1 MYLINTHLFKCCI
14 PARSWRCICFA
25 MNIIGWVVAE
35 EKAYFKLLRD
45 IYEINVSWPHREE
58 GEIKQASHIWSRT
71 PPPWIGKLSL
81 TVTGSSGRVRAR
93 FNFVSCKNSPL
104 WETTDG
110 ASHTGL
116 GIWLGPS
123 LKVELRRQ
131 QPAEN
136 SSAATPRW
144 TLANALVPFMA
155 QGACGFYSAE
165 ATSQV
170 SLFIGIIMS
179 TFVDSCFWSYLSC
192 WQHLLSPWMEWD
204 TEHLRAMPGLMAV
217 HVKACPCTC
226 RGQES
231 RGESVLPSQALL
243 LGSTC
248 SQWRDAIE
256 MQCTTVHGL
265 TCPWAHWRLMPTRG
279 VRARSLVISFAF
291 PLLTHSAPADFSF
304 CYGCGYLKLGVT

>member
-1 MYLINTHLFKCCI
+1 M
-14 PARSWRCICFA
+14 
-25 MNIIGWVVAE
+25 AE

-58 GEIKQASHIWSRT
+58 GEIKQASNIWSRT

-81 TVTGSSGRVRAR
+81 AVTGSSGRVRAG

-136 SSAATPRW
+136 SSAAAPRW

-155 QGACGFYSAE
+155 QWACGFYSAE

-170 SLFIGIIMS
+170 SWFIGIILS
-179 TFVDSCFWSYLSC
+179 VFVESCFWSYLSC
-192 WQHLLSPWMEWD
+192 WQHLLSPCKDEIQSTSGPRLDWWLYTSKLVPVPAGARRAGENQSCP
-204 TEHLRAMPGLMAV
+204 LRISPWL
-217 HVKACPCTC
+217 HVQSVERCYRDVWPALGHTGGSCQPVESELDHWWLVLLFPCWHI
-226 RGQES
+226 
-231 RGESVLPSQALL
+231 LL
-243 LGSTC
+243 L
-248 SQWRDAIE
+248 
-256 MQCTTVHGL
+256 
-265 TCPWAHWRLMPTRG
+265 PTS
-279 VRARSLVISFAF
+279 AFA
-291 PLLTHSAPADFSF
+291 TDV
-304 CYGCGYLKLGVT
+304 GI